1 MFVKQFG
8 DYWSLANGWTLDQG
22 ATIVVGFFMGLL
34 VQSYFIHRAFM
45 LSKNWYFL
53 VIASLFALSG
63 PIASIALIVVISN
76 PNGYDLPPY
85 LIAASIMLV
94 GTVVADGIITGFTC
108 WYLLKQS
115 RVSQFT
121 GTKDL
126 IARLV
131 TVSMQSAVLPFACA
145 IADLVFNFRLF
156 TYDSGWVV
164 LFDMLMPYFYVNSL
178 LFTLNSRSRLKVT
191 GEVQI
196 TRKSSDHL
204 WFKQNENRTTEV
216 YVTTT
221 SQSQGARV
229 S

>member
-1 MFVKQFG
+1 MPC
-8 DYWSLANGWTLDQG
+8 L
-22 ATIVVGFFMGLL
+22 
-34 VQSYFIHRAFM
+34 
-45 LSKNWYFL
+45 
-53 VIASLFALSG
+53 
-63 PIASIALIVVISN
+63 
-76 PNGYDLPPY
+76 
-85 LIAASIMLV
+85 ASIMLV

-121 GTKDL
+121 GTKNL

-131 TVSMQSAVLPFACA
+131 TVSMQSAALPFACA

-156 TYDSGWVV
+156 TYDSRWVV

-196 TRKSSDHL
+196 TRKSDDRL
-204 WFKQNENRTTEV
+204 WSKQNERTTEV

-221 SQSQGARV
+221 SQSQA

>member
-1 MFVKQFG
+1 MVSFRDALSATQRHYSCPGKSADTLSIAWRMFVKQFG
-8 DYWSLANGWTLDQG
+8 DYWSLANDRTLDQD
-22 ATIVVGFFMGLL
+22 ATLVVGSFMGLL

-45 LSKNWYFL
+45 LSKNRYFL

-63 PIASIALIVVISN
+63 PVASIAYVGIVQ
-76 PNGYDLPPY
+76 
-85 LIAASIMLV
+85 
-94 GTVVADGIITGFTC
+94 
-108 WYLLKQS
+108 LK
-115 RVSQFT
+115 
-121 GTKDL
+121 
-126 IARLV
+126 
-131 TVSMQSAVLPFACA
+131 
-145 IADLVFNFRLF
+145 VFNFRLF
-156 TYDSGWVV
+156 TYDSRWVV

-196 TRKSSDHL
+196 TRKSDDRL
-204 WFKQNENRTTEV
+204 WSKQNERTTEV